1 MEIRTLL
8 IVCPYWNGYTI
19 KIKFFK
25 VAPIESVTLYMTYS
39 SSSPLLSSIQDG
51 QIGRL
56 GMSSLEM
63 SKQEWGFCLL
73 YFAFFF
79 KNNLWVVFFPLN
91 IRLSLEHMRFLVF
104 PAKQLGTSLNFAQ
117 TLDVQKVSYYL
128 VLSEREVSRPV
139 AVILSPL

>member
-91 IRLSLEHMRFLVF
+91 ICLSLEQMRFLVF
-104 PAKQLGTSLNFAQ
+104 PAKELWIFSQ